1 MEVKHIVV
9 VELIL
14 ERKLGPTEKEIKVKL
29 KNRLAE
35 NKGKTEPSKEE
46 DLSKY
51 DPLIKTITI
60 TSFLDAALID
70 LIFLEIDDLSGT
82 LLLHNKYRWRMK
94 MLKVDIKGRKL
105 SLDELAF
112 ELEESSLSTEDQIE
126 ALSQVLKHGVLKD
139 APRVIKNW
147 ILYHQRYGNLNSIE

>member
-1 MEVKHIVV
+1 
-9 VELIL
+9 
-14 ERKLGPTEKEIKVKL
+14 
-29 KNRLAE
+29 
-35 NKGKTEPSKEE
+35 
-46 DLSKY
+46 
-51 DPLIKTITI
+51 
-60 TSFLDAALID
+60 
-70 LIFLEIDDLSGT
+70 
-82 LLLHNKYRWRMK
+82 MK